1 MILKNKLKE
10 ARKKAGLMQ
19 VEVAKKAKISERAY
33 QYYESGERLP
43 DVLTALIIADIL
55 NSTVE
60 ELFPLYDN
68 TKGE

>member
-1 MILKNKLKE
+1 MLRNKLKE
-10 ARKKAGLMQ
+10 ARKKTGLTQ
-19 VEVAKKAKISERAY
+19 VEVAEKAKISERAY

-60 ELFPLYDN
+60 ELFPLYDS
-68 TKGE
+68 TKEK